1 MQALIGPTSFGN
13 PDHDSAMRNIKAIPG
28 YSEMFAMASPGEQ
41 DPVTPENWSKAIGS
55 YERMLTTPFRF
66 DQYLSGDAQALSRAE
81 QRGFLETGCASL
93 S

>member
-1 MQALIGPTSFGN
+1 MSAGPLLRVTNSSRFHAHPSLAVDG
-13 PDHDSAMRNIKAIPG
+13 
-28 YSEMFAMASPGEQ
+28 Q
-41 DPVTPENWSKAIGS
+41 DRLWIAYDEAPENWGKAIGS